1 MAQKNKITPKK
12 EAYILKN
19 RLKMTSKEIGEA
31 IGCTGS
37 GVSKWLKSRGL
48 SVSRKVITPKW
59 EKYILE
65 NRLKMSSK
73 QMAEVIGCS
82 PSPVSNWMRKNG
94 LSVSKELSNKF
105 KGDALKGRTIM
116 TMEQDAILMAKYM
129 TVPVKPLAQEIGVSH
144 CCLSNR
150 MKQLGLVVPK
160 ELRQARKRKS
170 LFKKGHTTFNKGLK
184 QADFLS
190 PEQIEKLKKTQF
202 QKGHIPHNDLGR
214 NGIIRVRKDTK
225 TRAQYK
231 YIRVS
236 RGNWELLQ
244 RHNYRKYIGE
254 IPDGHVVR
262 FKNGNTLDC
271 GPENLELIT
280 LAENARRNTEQ
291 FHSWPEPLKK
301 AIRINNKLT
310 KTLRENGKSKSRE
323 QQNA

>member
-1 MAQKNKITPKK
+1 MAQKNKITPKWGK
-12 EAYILKN
+12 YIVKN
-19 RLKMTSKEIGEA
+19 RLKKTSKELA
-31 IGCTGS
+31 QVIGCS
-37 GVSKWLKSRGL
+37 SSAVCKWLKDNDL
-48 SVSRKVITPKW
+48 SVSRAVITPKW
-59 EKYILE
+59 QEYIKK

-116 TMEQDAILMAKYM
+116 TLEQDAILMAKYM
-129 TVPVKPLAQEIGVSH
+129 TVPVKPLAVEIGVSH

-160 ELRQARKRKS
+160 ELRQARKKKS

-184 QADFLS
+184 RSDYMS
-190 PEQIEKLKKTQF
+190 PAGIEKVKKNQF

-214 NGIIRVRKDTK
+214 NGIVRIRKDTK

-244 RHNYRKYIGE
+244 RHNYRKYFGE

-271 GPENLELIT
+271 EPENLELIT